1 MKIAFCFL
9 VYDNIVNEEL
19 WKIFFDNVNTNKYHI
34 YIHYKVNKPLKYFN
48 RYKITNCINT
58 KYADISIVHAH
69 NLLFKHAF
77 RYIFY
82 R

>member
-48 RYKITNCINT
+48 RYKIINNKECSRSYFENT
-58 KYADISIVHAH
+58 I
-69 NLLFKHAF
+69 L
-77 RYIFY
+77 
-82 R
+82 